1 MSLRRWDLA
10 WATLDPTR
18 GHEQAGRRPVLVV
31 SNDSIAAAIGLTAI
45 LPLTTW
51 KRGRRVYPTEVLL
64 KAEMVDLDVD
74 CLVLC
79 HQLRTVSA
87 ERLSPAFAS
96 LANSHWEEFKEVKP
110 RTVDD
115 ATKVAIGALERR
127 LDPK

>member
-51 KRGRRVYPTEVLL
+51 KKGRRVYPTEVLL

-74 CLVLC
+74 SLVLC

-87 ERLSPAFAS
+87 ERLSPAFAC
-96 LANSHWEEFKEVKP
+96 LAGATQ
-110 RTVDD
+110 RD
-115 ATKVAIGALERR
+115 AVERAVRLWLDLGAG
-127 LDPK
+127 PTGA

>member
-10 WATLDPTR
+10 WASLDPTR

-74 CLVLC
+74 SLVLC

-96 LANSHWEEFKEVKP
+96 LASATQ
-110 RTVDD
+110 RD
-115 ATKVAIGALERR
+115 AVERAVRLWLDLGAGSTGA
-127 LDPK
+127 

>member
-18 GHEQAGRRPVLVV
+18 GDEQAGRRPVLVV
-31 SNDSIAAAIGLTAI
+31 SNDSISAAIGLTAI

-64 KAEMVDLDVD
+64 KADVVDLDVD
-74 CLVLC
+74 SLVLC

-96 LANSHWEEFKEVKP
+96 LA
-110 RTVDD
+110 
-115 ATKVAIGALERR
+115 GAAQRAAVERAVR
-127 LDPK
+127 LWLDLGAGSTGA

>member
-51 KRGRRVYPTEVLL
+51 KKGRRVYPTEVLL
-64 KAEMVDLDVD
+64 KAETVDLDVD
-74 CLVLC
+74 SLVLC

-96 LANSHWEEFKEVKP
+96 LAGTTQ
-110 RTVDD
+110 RD
-115 ATKVAIGALERR
+115 AVERAVRLWLDLGAGSTGA
-127 LDPK
+127 